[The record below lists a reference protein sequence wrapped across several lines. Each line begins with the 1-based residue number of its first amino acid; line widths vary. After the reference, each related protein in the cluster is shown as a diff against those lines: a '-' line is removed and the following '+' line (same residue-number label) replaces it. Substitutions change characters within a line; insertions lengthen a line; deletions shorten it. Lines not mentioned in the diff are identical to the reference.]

1 MPDAMASQRA
11 NGIIDG
17 AGGVGVTAALTV
29 PGYFETPQANI
40 GVFHQSDI
48 DITDHFTVTLGL
60 RYDYN
65 HTKILYNQIFQVKT
79 ESVDE
84 NIHKIFNFITERNTD
99 KNTLHIIVSFGVAQN
114 RKVNTIETLAQN
126 YIYDLVKD
134 KKIDET
140 KPDKFYSKNPVK
152 NIVKGIRYLNEVE
165 CKFSNDAGTYLCNYM
180 LYTTMNKYLND
191 ENVCSFFIHVPT
203 LENYD
208 LNKHENF
215 FKNFISIL
223 EDLYIVGNDEK
234 RNKIL
239 GYEIINEEDEHVDE
253 WKKKKKENKNEKEKE
268 KDEKK
273 VVDKNNC

>member
-1 MPDAMASQRA
+1 
-11 NGIIDG
+11 
-17 AGGVGVTAALTV
+17 
-29 PGYFETPQANI
+29 
-40 GVFHQSDI
+40 
-48 DITDHFTVTLGL
+48 
-60 RYDYN
+60 
-65 HTKILYNQIFQVKT
+65 
-79 ESVDE
+79 
-84 NIHKIFNFITERNTD
+84 
-99 KNTLHIIVSFGVAQN
+99 
-114 RKVNTIETLAQN
+114 
-126 YIYDLVKD
+126 
-134 KKIDET
+134 
-140 KPDKFYSKNPVK
+140 
-152 NIVKGIRYLNEVE
+152 
-165 CKFSNDAGTYLCNYM
+165 M

-223 EDLYIVGNDEK
+223 EDLYIVGNEEK